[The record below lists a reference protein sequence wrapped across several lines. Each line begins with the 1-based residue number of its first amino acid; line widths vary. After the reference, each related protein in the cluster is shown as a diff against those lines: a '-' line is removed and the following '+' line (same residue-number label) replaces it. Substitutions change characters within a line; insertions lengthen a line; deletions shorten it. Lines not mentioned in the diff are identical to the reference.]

1 MVDKVEITSP
11 ETTTDK
17 PVEEIKPTQSK
28 PEGLPE
34 KFNSVD
40 DLVKSYSELEKKLG
54 EQSQPTEQSVDP
66 VSKTEIKTDEVKQE
80 QPKSDLDIATKAV
93 DSAGLNMETLSEEF
107 AKDGKLAD
115 GSYSSLEKAGIPK
128 EYVDRFI
135 AGQQAIADQQSAT
148 VKNLVG
154 GTESYDSMSDWAGNN
169 LSETE
174 KQAYNTAVNSKDL
187 EAVKLAVVGLK
198 ARYAQATGSEPK
210 LVEGKA
216 SPSAEQGFASWAQ
229 VTQAMSDPRYSKD
242 PAYQAE
248 VKSKLANSK
257 I

>member
-1 MVDKVEITSP
+1 MVDRVEVQSA

-40 DLVKSYSELEKKLG
+40 ELVKSYSELEKKLG
-54 EQSQPTEQSVDP
+54 EQSQPTEKSVDP
-66 VSKTEIKTDEVKQE
+66 VSKAEVKE

-93 DSAGLNMETLSEEF
+93 DSAGLNMDSLAEEY

-115 GSYSSLEKAGIPK
+115 GSYESLQKAGIPK
-128 EYVDRFI
+128 DYVDRFI
-135 AGQQAIADQQSAT
+135 AGQQAIADQQSSS
-148 VKNLVG
+148 VKEMVG
-154 GTESYDSMSDWAGNN
+154 GTQAYDTMSEWAGQN

-174 KQAYNTAVNSKDL
+174 KTAYNSAVNSKDL

-198 ARYAQATGSEPK
+198 ARYSQATGSEPK
-210 LVEGKA
+210 LVEGKSSA
-216 SPSAEQGFASWAQ
+216 SGEQGFQSWAQ
-229 VTQAMSDPRYSKD
+229 VTQAMSDPRYAKD
-242 PAYQAE
+242 VAYQAE
-248 VKSKLANSK
+248 VKNKLANSK

>member
-1 MVDKVEITSP
+1 MVDKVEVQSN
-11 ETTTDK
+11 ETTAEK
-17 PVEEIKPTQSK
+17 PVEENKPTQSR

-34 KFNSVD
+34 KFNSVED
-40 DLVKSYSELEKKLG
+40 MVKSYSELEKKLG
-54 EQSQPTEQSVDP
+54 EQSQPTKESVDP
-66 VSKTEIKTDEVKQE
+66 VSQAETKEE

-93 DSAGLNMETLSEEF
+93 DSAGLNMDSLAEEY

-115 GSYSSLEKAGIPK
+115 NSYKSLEKAGIPK

-148 VKNLVG
+148 VKNMVG
-154 GTESYDSMSDWAGNN
+154 GAEAYDSMSEWASSN

-174 KQAYNTAVNSKDL
+174 KQAYNAAVNSKDL

-198 ARYAQATGSEPK
+198 ARYAQSTGSEPK

-216 SPSAEQGFASWAQ
+216 SPSGEQGFASWAQ
-229 VTQAMSDPRYSKD
+229 VTQAMADPRYSKD

-248 VKSKLANSK
+248 VKNKLANSK

>member
-1 MVDKVEITSP
+1 MVDKVEVQSA
-11 ETTTDK
+11 ETTADK
-17 PVEEIKPTQSK
+17 PVEETKPTQSK

-40 DLVKSYSELEKKLG
+40 ELVKSYSELEKKLG

-66 VSKTEIKTDEVKQE
+66 VSKAEEKQE

-107 AKDGKLAD
+107 AKEGKLAD
-115 GSYSSLEKAGIPK
+115 GSYQSLEKAGIPK

-154 GTESYDSMSDWAGNN
+154 GTEAYDSMSDWAGQN
-169 LSETE
+169 LTETE

-198 ARYAQATGSEPK
+198 ARYAQSTGSEPT

-229 VTQAMSDPRYSKD
+229 VTQAMSDPRYAKD

-248 VKSKLANSK
+248 VKNKLANSK

>member
-1 MVDKVEITSP
+1 MVDRVEVQNT
-11 ETTTDK
+11 ETTADK

-40 DLVKSYSELEKKLG
+40 ELVKSYSELEKKLG
-54 EQSQPTEQSVDP
+54 EQSQPTEKSVDP
-66 VSKTEIKTDEVKQE
+66 VSKAELKG
-80 QPKSDLDIATKAV
+80 QPKSDLDIAEKAV
-93 DSAGLNMETLSEEF
+93 DKAGLNMESLTEEF

-115 GSYSSLEKAGIPK
+115 GSYKSLEKAGIPK
-128 EYVDRFI
+128 DYVDRFI
-135 AGQQAIADQQSAT
+135 AGQQAIADQQSTT
-148 VKNLVG
+148 VKDIVG
-154 GTESYDSMSDWAGNN
+154 GTQAYDNMSEWAGQN

-174 KQAYNTAVNSKDL
+174 KTAYNSAVNSKDL

-198 ARYAQATGSEPK
+198 ARYAQSTGSEPK

-216 SPSAEQGFASWAQ
+216 SPSGEQGFQSWAQ
-229 VTQAMSDPRYSKD
+229 VTQAMSDPRYAKD
-242 PAYQAE
+242 PAYQTE
-248 VKSKLANSK
+248 VKNKLANSN

>member
-1 MVDKVEITSP
+1 MVDKVEVQSA

-40 DLVKSYSELEKKLG
+40 ELVKSYSELEKKLG
-54 EQSQPTEQSVDP
+54 EQSQPTEKSVDP
-66 VSKTEIKTDEVKQE
+66 VSKAELKG

-93 DSAGLNMETLSEEF
+93 DSAGLNMDSLAEEF

-115 GSYSSLEKAGIPK
+115 GSYTSLEKAGIPK
-128 EYVDRFI
+128 DYVDRFI
-135 AGQQAIADQQSAT
+135 AGQQAIADQQSSS
-148 VKNLVG
+148 VKEMVG
-154 GTESYDSMSDWAGNN
+154 GTQAYDTMSEWAGQN

-174 KQAYNTAVNSKDL
+174 KTAYNSAVNSKDL

-198 ARYAQATGSEPK
+198 ARYSQATGSEPK
-210 LVEGKA
+210 LVEGK
-216 SPSAEQGFASWAQ
+216 SSVSGEQGFQSWAQ
-229 VTQAMSDPRYSKD
+229 VTQAMSDPRYAKD
-242 PAYQAE
+242 VAYQAE
-248 VKSKLANSK
+248 VKNKLANSK

>member
-17 PVEEIKPTQSK
+17 PVEETKPTQSK

-40 DLVKSYSELEKKLG
+40 ELVKSYSELEKKLG
-54 EQSQPTEQSVDP
+54 EQSQPTEKSVDP
-66 VSKTEIKTDEVKQE
+66 VSKAELKE

-115 GSYSSLEKAGIPK
+115 GSYKSLEKAGIPK

-154 GTESYDSMSDWAGNN
+154 GTESYDNMSEWASQN
-169 LSETE
+169 LTETE

-198 ARYAQATGSEPK
+198 ARYAQSTGSEPQ

-216 SPSAEQGFASWAQ
+216 SPSGEQGFASWAQ
-229 VTQAMSDPRYSKD
+229 VTQAMSDPRYAKD

-248 VKSKLANSK
+248 VKNKLANSK

>member
-1 MVDKVEITSP
+1 MVDKVEVQSA
-11 ETTTDK
+11 ETTADK

-34 KFNSVD
+34 KFNSVEE
-40 DLVKSYSELEKKLG
+40 LVKSYSELEKKLG
-54 EQSQPTEQSVDP
+54 EQSQPTKESVDP
-66 VSKTEIKTDEVKQE
+66 VSKTEVKQE

-93 DSAGLNMETLSEEF
+93 DSAGLNMDSLAEEY

-115 GSYSSLEKAGIPK
+115 GSYKSLEKAGIPK

-154 GTESYDSMSDWAGNN
+154 GTEAYDSMSEWAGQN
-169 LSETE
+169 LTETE

-198 ARYAQATGSEPK
+198 ARYAQSTGSEPQ

-216 SPSAEQGFASWAQ
+216 SPSGEQGFASWAQ
-229 VTQAMSDPRYSKD
+229 VTQAMSDPRYAKD

-248 VKSKLANSK
+248 VKNKLANSK

>member
-17 PVEEIKPTQSK
+17 PVEETKPTQSK

-40 DLVKSYSELEKKLG
+40 ELVKSYSELEKKLG
-54 EQSQPTEQSVDP
+54 EQSQPTKESVDP
-66 VSKTEIKTDEVKQE
+66 VSKVEAKQE

-115 GSYSSLEKAGIPK
+115 GSYQSLEKAGIPK

-154 GTESYDSMSDWAGNN
+154 GTEAYDSMSDWAGQN
-169 LSETE
+169 LTETE

-198 ARYAQATGSEPK
+198 ARYAQSTGSEPT

-229 VTQAMSDPRYSKD
+229 VTQAMSDPRYAKD

-248 VKSKLANSK
+248 VKNKLANSK

>member
-1 MVDKVEITSP
+1 MVDKVEVQSA

-40 DLVKSYSELEKKLG
+40 ELVKSYSELEKKLG
-54 EQSQPTEQSVDP
+54 EQSQPTEKSVDP
-66 VSKTEIKTDEVKQE
+66 VSKAELKG

-93 DSAGLNMETLSEEF
+93 DSAGLNMESLSEEY

-115 GSYSSLEKAGIPK
+115 ASYTSLEKAGIPK
-128 EYVDRFI
+128 DYVDRFI
-135 AGQQAIADQQSAT
+135 AGQQAIADQQSSS
-148 VKNLVG
+148 VKEMVG
-154 GTESYDSMSDWAGNN
+154 GTQAYDSMSEWASQN

-174 KQAYNTAVNSKDL
+174 KTAYNSAVNSKDL
-187 EAVKLAVVGLK
+187 ESVKLAVVGLK
-198 ARYAQATGSEPK
+198 ARYAQSTGSEPK

-216 SPSAEQGFASWAQ
+216 SVSGEQGFQSWAQ
-229 VTQAMSDPRYSKD
+229 VTQAMSDPRYAKD
-242 PAYQAE
+242 VAYQTE
-248 VKSKLANSK
+248 VKNKLANSN

>member
-1 MVDKVEITSP
+1 
-11 ETTTDK
+11 
-17 PVEEIKPTQSK
+17 
-28 PEGLPE
+28 
-34 KFNSVD
+34 
-40 DLVKSYSELEKKLG
+40 
-54 EQSQPTEQSVDP
+54 
-66 VSKTEIKTDEVKQE
+66 
-80 QPKSDLDIATKAV
+80 
-93 DSAGLNMETLSEEF
+93 METLSEEF

-115 GSYSSLEKAGIPK
+115 GSYKSLEKAGIPK

-135 AGQQAIADQQSAT
+135 AGQQAIADQQSAS
-148 VKNLVG
+148 VKNMVG
-154 GTESYDSMSDWAGNN
+154 GAESYDAMSEWAGNN

-198 ARYAQATGSEPK
+198 ARYAQSTGSEPK

-216 SPSAEQGFASWAQ
+216 SPSGAQGFASWAQ
-229 VTQAMSDPRYSKD
+229 VTQAMSDPRYAKD

-248 VKSKLANSK
+248 VKNKLANSK

>member
-1 MVDKVEITSP
+1 MVDRVEVQP
-11 ETTTDK
+11 AETTADK

-40 DLVKSYSELEKKLG
+40 ELVKSYSELEKKLG
-54 EQSQPTEQSVDP
+54 EQSQPTEKSVDP
-66 VSKTEIKTDEVKQE
+66 VSKAELKG

-93 DSAGLNMETLSEEF
+93 DSAGLNMDSLAEEY

-115 GSYSSLEKAGIPK
+115 GSYESLQKAGIPK
-128 EYVDRFI
+128 DYVDRFI
-135 AGQQAIADQQSAT
+135 AGQQAIADQQSSS
-148 VKNLVG
+148 VKEMVG
-154 GTESYDSMSDWAGNN
+154 GTQAYDNMSEWAGQN

-174 KQAYNTAVNSKDL
+174 KTAYNSAVNSKDL

-198 ARYAQATGSEPK
+198 ARYSQATGSEPK
-210 LVEGKA
+210 LVEGKSSA
-216 SPSAEQGFASWAQ
+216 SGEQGFQSWAQ
-229 VTQAMSDPRYSKD
+229 VTQAMSDPRYAKD
-242 PAYQAE
+242 VAYQAE
-248 VKSKLANSK
+248 VKNKLANSK

>member
-17 PVEEIKPTQSK
+17 PVEETKPTQSK

-40 DLVKSYSELEKKLG
+40 ELVKSYSELEQKLG
-54 EQSQPTEQSVDP
+54 EQSQPTKESVDP
-66 VSKTEIKTDEVKQE
+66 VSKAETKQE

-115 GSYSSLEKAGIPK
+115 GSYKSLEKAGIPK

-154 GTESYDSMSDWAGNN
+154 GTEAYDSMSDWAGQN
-169 LSETE
+169 LTETE

-198 ARYAQATGSEPK
+198 ARYAQSTGSEPT

-229 VTQAMSDPRYSKD
+229 VTQAMSDPRYAKD

-248 VKSKLANSK
+248 VKNKLANSK

>member
-17 PVEEIKPTQSK
+17 PVEETKPTQSK

-40 DLVKSYSELEKKLG
+40 ELVKSYSELEKKLG
-54 EQSQPTEQSVDP
+54 EQSQPTKESVDP
-66 VSKTEIKTDEVKQE
+66 VSKTEVKQE

-107 AKDGKLAD
+107 AKDGKLDD
-115 GSYSSLEKAGIPK
+115 GSNKSLEKAGIPK

-154 GTESYDSMSDWAGNN
+154 GTEAYDSMSEWAGQN
-169 LSETE
+169 LTETE

-198 ARYAQATGSEPK
+198 ARYAQSTGSEPQ

-216 SPSAEQGFASWAQ
+216 SPSGEQGFQSWAQ
-229 VTQAMSDPRYSKD
+229 VTQAMSDPRYAKD

-248 VKSKLANSK
+248 VKNKLANSK

>member
-1 MVDKVEITSP
+1 MVDKVEVQSN
-11 ETTTDK
+11 ETTAEK
-17 PVEEIKPTQSK
+17 PVEENKPTQSR

-34 KFNSVD
+34 KFNSVED
-40 DLVKSYSELEKKLG
+40 MVKSYSELEKKLG
-54 EQSQPTEQSVDP
+54 EQSQPTKESVDP
-66 VSKTEIKTDEVKQE
+66 VSQAETKEE

-115 GSYSSLEKAGIPK
+115 NSYKSLEKAGIPK

-135 AGQQAIADQQSAT
+135 AGQQAIADQQSST
-148 VKNLVG
+148 VKNMVG
-154 GTESYDSMSDWAGNN
+154 GAEAYDSMSEWASEN

-174 KQAYNTAVNSKDL
+174 KQAYNAAVNSKDL

-198 ARYAQATGSEPK
+198 ARYAQSTGSEPK

-216 SPSAEQGFASWAQ
+216 SPSGEQGFASWAQ
-229 VTQAMSDPRYSKD
+229 VTQAMSDPRYAKD

-248 VKSKLANSK
+248 IKNKLANSK

>member
-17 PVEEIKPTQSK
+17 PVEETKPTQSK

-66 VSKTEIKTDEVKQE
+66 VSKTEVKEEVKAE

-107 AKDGKLAD
+107 AKEGKLAD
-115 GSYSSLEKAGIPK
+115 GSYSSLEKAGI
-128 EYVDRFI
+128 
-135 AGQQAIADQQSAT
+135 A
-148 VKNLVG
+148 
-154 GTESYDSMSDWAGNN
+154 NN
-169 LSETE
+169 TNQVLSSNILIT
-174 KQAYNTAVNSKDL
+174 L
-187 EAVKLAVVGLK
+187 F
-198 ARYAQATGSEPK
+198 RYM
-210 LVEGKA
+210 L
-216 SPSAEQGFASWAQ
+216 
-229 VTQAMSDPRYSKD
+229 
-242 PAYQAE
+242 
-248 VKSKLANSK
+248 
-257 I
+257 

>member
-1 MVDKVEITSP
+1 MVEQVEVKQA
-11 ETTTDK
+11 ETTAEK
-17 PVEEIKPTQSK
+17 PVEENKPTQSK

-34 KFNSVD
+34 KFNSVEE
-40 DLVKSYSELEKKLG
+40 LVKSYSELEKKLG
-54 EQSQPTEQSVDP
+54 EQSQPTKESVDP
-66 VSKTEIKTDEVKQE
+66 VSKTEVKEE

-93 DSAGLNMETLSEEF
+93 DSAGLNMDSLAEEY
-107 AKDGKLAD
+107 AKEGKLAD
-115 GSYSSLEKAGIPK
+115 KSYQSLEKAGIPK

-135 AGQQAIADQQSAT
+135 AGQQAIADQQSAS
-148 VKNLVG
+148 VKNMVG
-154 GTESYDSMSDWAGNN
+154 GTESYDAMSEWASNN

-216 SPSAEQGFASWAQ
+216 SPSGEQGFDSWAQ

-248 VKSKLANSK
+248 VKNKLANSK

>member
-17 PVEEIKPTQSK
+17 PVEETKPTQSK

-40 DLVKSYSELEKKLG
+40 ELVKSYSELEKKLG

-66 VSKTEIKTDEVKQE
+66 VSKTEVKQEE

-115 GSYSSLEKAGIPK
+115 GSYKSLEKAGIPK

-154 GTESYDSMSDWAGNN
+154 GTESYDNMSEWASQN
-169 LSETE
+169 LTETE

-198 ARYAQATGSEPK
+198 ARYAQSTGSEPT
-210 LVEGKA
+210 LVEGKT

-229 VTQAMSDPRYSKD
+229 VTQAMSDPRYAKD

-248 VKSKLANSK
+248 VKNKLANSK

>member
-1 MVDKVEITSP
+1 MVEKVEVQSA

-40 DLVKSYSELEKKLG
+40 ELVKSYSELEKKLG

-66 VSKTEIKTDEVKQE
+66 VSKTEVKAE

-93 DSAGLNMETLSEEF
+93 DSAGLNMESLSEEY

-115 GSYSSLEKAGIPK
+115 GSYKSLEKAGIPK
-128 EYVDRFI
+128 DYVDRFI
-135 AGQQAIADQQSAT
+135 AGQQAIADQQSSS
-148 VKNLVG
+148 VKEMVG
-154 GTESYDSMSDWAGNN
+154 GTQAYDTMSEWAGQN

-174 KQAYNTAVNSKDL
+174 KTAYNSAVNSKDL

-198 ARYAQATGSEPK
+198 ARYSQATGSEPK
-210 LVEGKA
+210 LVEGKSSA
-216 SPSAEQGFASWAQ
+216 SGEQGFQSWAQ
-229 VTQAMSDPRYSKD
+229 VTQAMSDPRYAKD
-242 PAYQAE
+242 VAYQAE
-248 VKSKLANSK
+248 VKNKLANSK

>member
-1 MVDKVEITSP
+1 MVEKVEVQSA

-40 DLVKSYSELEKKLG
+40 ELVKSYSELEKKLG
-54 EQSQPTEQSVDP
+54 EQSQPTEKSVDP
-66 VSKTEIKTDEVKQE
+66 VSKAELKG

-93 DSAGLNMETLSEEF
+93 DSAGLNMESLSEEY
-107 AKDGKLAD
+107 AKEGKLAD
-115 GSYSSLEKAGIPK
+115 ASYTSLEKAGIPK
-128 EYVDRFI
+128 DYVDRFI
-135 AGQQAIADQQSAT
+135 AGQQAIADQQSST
-148 VKNLVG
+148 VKDMVG
-154 GTESYDSMSDWAGNN
+154 GTQAYDTMSEWAGQN

-174 KQAYNTAVNSKDL
+174 KTAYNSAVNSKDL

-198 ARYAQATGSEPK
+198 ARYSQATGSEPK
-210 LVEGKA
+210 LVEGKSSA
-216 SPSAEQGFASWAQ
+216 SGEQGFQSWAQ
-229 VTQAMSDPRYSKD
+229 VTQAMSDPRYAKD
-242 PAYQAE
+242 VAYQAE
-248 VKSKLANSK
+248 VKNKLANSK

>member
-17 PVEEIKPTQSK
+17 PVEETKPTQSK

-40 DLVKSYSELEKKLG
+40 ELVKSYSELEKKLG
-54 EQSQPTEQSVDP
+54 EQSQPTKESVDP
-66 VSKTEIKTDEVKQE
+66 VSKTEVKQEE

-107 AKDGKLAD
+107 AKEGKLAD
-115 GSYSSLEKAGIPK
+115 GSYKSLEKAGIPK

-154 GTESYDSMSDWAGNN
+154 GTEAYDSMSEWAGQN
-169 LSETE
+169 LTETE

-198 ARYAQATGSEPK
+198 ARYAQSTGSEPQ

-216 SPSAEQGFASWAQ
+216 SPSGEQGFASWAQ
-229 VTQAMSDPRYSKD
+229 VTQAMSDPRYAKD

-248 VKSKLANSK
+248 VKNKLANSK

>member
-1 MVDKVEITSP
+1 MVEKVEVQSA

-40 DLVKSYSELEKKLG
+40 ELVKSYSELEKKLG
-54 EQSQPTEQSVDP
+54 EQSQPTEKSVDP
-66 VSKTEIKTDEVKQE
+66 VSKAELKG

-93 DSAGLNMETLSEEF
+93 DSAGLNMDSLAEEY

-115 GSYSSLEKAGIPK
+115 GSYESLQKAGIPK
-128 EYVDRFI
+128 DYVDRFI
-135 AGQQAIADQQSAT
+135 AGQQAIADQQSSS
-148 VKNLVG
+148 VKEMVG
-154 GTESYDSMSDWAGNN
+154 GTQAYDSMSEWASKN

-174 KQAYNTAVNSKDL
+174 KTAYNSAVNSKDL

-198 ARYAQATGSEPK
+198 ARYSQATGSEPK
-210 LVEGKA
+210 LVEGK
-216 SPSAEQGFASWAQ
+216 SSVSGEQGFQSWAQ
-229 VTQAMSDPRYSKD
+229 VTQAMSDPRYAKD
-242 PAYQAE
+242 VAYQAE
-248 VKSKLANSK
+248 VKNKLANSK

>member
-1 MVDKVEITSP
+1 MVDKVEVQSA

-40 DLVKSYSELEKKLG
+40 ELVKSYSELEKKLG
-54 EQSQPTEQSVDP
+54 EQSQPTEKSVDP
-66 VSKTEIKTDEVKQE
+66 VSKAELKG

-93 DSAGLNMETLSEEF
+93 DSAGLNMDSLAEEY

-115 GSYSSLEKAGIPK
+115 GSYKSLEKAGIPK
-128 EYVDRFI
+128 DYVDRFI
-135 AGQQAIADQQSAT
+135 AGQQAIADQQSSS
-148 VKNLVG
+148 VKEMVG
-154 GTESYDSMSDWAGNN
+154 GTQAYDSMSEWASQN

-174 KQAYNTAVNSKDL
+174 KTAYNSAVNSKDL

-198 ARYAQATGSEPK
+198 ARYSQATGSEPK
-210 LVEGKA
+210 LVEGKSSA
-216 SPSAEQGFASWAQ
+216 SGEQGFQSWAQ
-229 VTQAMSDPRYSKD
+229 VTQAMSDPRYAKD
-242 PAYQAE
+242 VAYQAE
-248 VKSKLANSK
+248 VKNKLANSK

>member
-17 PVEEIKPTQSK
+17 PVEETKPTQSK

-40 DLVKSYSELEKKLG
+40 ELVKSYSELEKKLG
-54 EQSQPTEQSVDP
+54 EQSQPTKESVDP
-66 VSKTEIKTDEVKQE
+66 VSKVEEKQE

-115 GSYSSLEKAGIPK
+115 GSYKSLEKAGIPK

-154 GTESYDSMSDWAGNN
+154 GTEAYDSMSEWAGQN
-169 LSETE
+169 LTETE

-198 ARYAQATGSEPK
+198 ARYAQSTGSEPQ

-216 SPSAEQGFASWAQ
+216 SPSGEQGFQSWAQ
-229 VTQAMSDPRYSKD
+229 VTQAMSDPRYAKD

-248 VKSKLANSK
+248 VKNKLANSK

>member
-17 PVEEIKPTQSK
+17 PVEETKPTQSK

-40 DLVKSYSELEKKLG
+40 ELVKSYSELEKKLG
-54 EQSQPTEQSVDP
+54 EQSQPTKESVDP
-66 VSKTEIKTDEVKQE
+66 VSKAETKQE

-115 GSYSSLEKAGIPK
+115 GSYQSLEKAGIPK

-154 GTESYDSMSDWAGNN
+154 GTEAYDSMSEWAGQN
-169 LSETE
+169 LTETE

-198 ARYAQATGSEPK
+198 ARYAQSTGSEPQ

-216 SPSAEQGFASWAQ
+216 SPSGEQGFASWAQ
-229 VTQAMSDPRYSKD
+229 VTQAMSDPRYAKD

-248 VKSKLANSK
+248 VKNKLANSK

>member
-17 PVEEIKPTQSK
+17 PVEETKPTQSK

-40 DLVKSYSELEKKLG
+40 ELVKSYSELEKKLG

-66 VSKTEIKTDEVKQE
+66 VSKTEIKEE
-80 QPKSDLDIATKAV
+80 QPKSELEIATKAV
-93 DSAGLNMETLSEEF
+93 DNAGLNMETLSEEF
-107 AKDGKLAD
+107 AKEGKLAD
-115 GSYSSLEKAGIPK
+115 GSYKSLEKAGIPK

-154 GTESYDSMSDWAGNN
+154 GTESYDNMSEWASQN
-169 LSETE
+169 LTETE

-198 ARYAQATGSEPK
+198 ARYAQSTGSEPT
-210 LVEGKA
+210 LVEGKT

-229 VTQAMSDPRYSKD
+229 VTQAMSDPRYAKD

-248 VKSKLANSK
+248 VKNKLANSK

>member
-1 MVDKVEITSP
+1 MVEKVGVKSA

-40 DLVKSYSELEKKLG
+40 ELVKSYSELEQKLG
-54 EQSQPTEQSVDP
+54 EQSQPTKESVDP
-66 VSKTEIKTDEVKQE
+66 VSKAETKQE

-93 DSAGLNMETLSEEF
+93 DSAGLNMDSLAEEY

-115 GSYSSLEKAGIPK
+115 GSYKSLEKAGIPK

-154 GTESYDSMSDWAGNN
+154 GTEAYDSMSDWAGQN
-169 LSETE
+169 LTETE

-198 ARYAQATGSEPK
+198 ARYAQSTGSEPQ

-216 SPSAEQGFASWAQ
+216 SPSGEQGFASWAQ
-229 VTQAMSDPRYSKD
+229 VTQAMSDPRYAKD

-248 VKSKLANSK
+248 VKNKLANSK

>member
-1 MVDKVEITSP
+1 MVDKVEVQSA
-11 ETTTDK
+11 ETTADK
-17 PVEEIKPTQSK
+17 PVEETKPTQSK

-40 DLVKSYSELEKKLG
+40 ELVKSYSELEQKLG
-54 EQSQPTEQSVDP
+54 EQSQPTKESVDP
-66 VSKTEIKTDEVKQE
+66 VSKAETKQE

-115 GSYSSLEKAGIPK
+115 GSYQSLEKAGIPK

-154 GTESYDSMSDWAGNN
+154 GTEAYDSMSDWAGQN
-169 LSETE
+169 LTETE

-198 ARYAQATGSEPK
+198 ARYAQSTGSEPQ

-216 SPSAEQGFASWAQ
+216 SPSGEQGFASWAQ
-229 VTQAMSDPRYSKD
+229 VTQAMSDPRYAKD

-248 VKSKLANSK
+248 VKNKLANSK

>member
-17 PVEEIKPTQSK
+17 PVEETKPTQSK

-40 DLVKSYSELEKKLG
+40 ELVKSYSELEKKLG
-54 EQSQPTEQSVDP
+54 EQSQPTEKSVDP
-66 VSKTEIKTDEVKQE
+66 VSKAEVKE

-93 DSAGLNMETLSEEF
+93 DSAGLNMESLSEEY
-107 AKDGKLAD
+107 AKEGKLAD
-115 GSYSSLEKAGIPK
+115 GSYKSLEKAGIPK
-128 EYVDRFI
+128 DYVDRFI
-135 AGQQAIADQQSAT
+135 AGQQAIADQQSSS
-148 VKNLVG
+148 VKEMVG
-154 GTESYDSMSDWAGNN
+154 GTQAYDSMSEWASQN

-174 KQAYNTAVNSKDL
+174 KTAYNSAVNSKDL
-187 EAVKLAVVGLK
+187 ESVKLAVVGLK
-198 ARYAQATGSEPK
+198 ARYSQATGSEPT

-216 SPSAEQGFASWAQ
+216 SASGEQGFQSWAQ
-229 VTQAMSDPRYSKD
+229 VTQAMSDPRYAKD
-242 PAYQAE
+242 VAYQTE
-248 VKSKLANSK
+248 VKNKLANSK

>member
-1 MVDKVEITSP
+1 MVDRVEVQP
-11 ETTTDK
+11 AETTADK

-40 DLVKSYSELEKKLG
+40 ELVKSYSELEKKLG
-54 EQSQPTEQSVDP
+54 EQSQPTEKSVDP
-66 VSKTEIKTDEVKQE
+66 VSKAELKE

-93 DSAGLNMETLSEEF
+93 DSAGLNMDSLAEEY

-115 GSYSSLEKAGIPK
+115 GSYESLQKAGIPK
-128 EYVDRFI
+128 DYVDRFI
-135 AGQQAIADQQSAT
+135 AGQQAIADQQSST
-148 VKNLVG
+148 VKDLVG
-154 GTESYDSMSDWAGNN
+154 GTQAYDSMSEWAGQN

-174 KQAYNTAVNSKDL
+174 KTAYNSAVNSKDL

-198 ARYAQATGSEPK
+198 ARYAQSTGSEPK

-216 SPSAEQGFASWAQ
+216 SASGEQGFQSWAQ

-242 PAYQAE
+242 PAYQTE
-248 VKSKLANSK
+248 VKNKLANSN

>member
-1 MVDKVEITSP
+1 MVDRVEVQSP
-11 ETTTDK
+11 KTTTDK
-17 PVEEIKPTQSK
+17 PVEEMKPTQSK

-40 DLVKSYSELEKKLG
+40 ELVKSYSELEKKLG
-54 EQSQPTEQSVDP
+54 EQSQPTEKSVDP
-66 VSKTEIKTDEVKQE
+66 VSKAELKE

-93 DSAGLNMETLSEEF
+93 DSAGLNMESLSEEY

-115 GSYSSLEKAGIPK
+115 GSYKSLEKAGIPK
-128 EYVDRFI
+128 DYVDRFI
-135 AGQQAIADQQSAT
+135 AGQQAIADQQSTT
-148 VKNLVG
+148 VKDLVG
-154 GTESYDSMSDWAGNN
+154 GTQAYDSMSEWAGQN

-174 KQAYNTAVNSKDL
+174 KTAYNSAVNSKDL

-198 ARYAQATGSEPK
+198 ARYAQSTGSEPK

-216 SPSAEQGFASWAQ
+216 SASGEQGFQSWAQ
-229 VTQAMSDPRYSKD
+229 VTQAMSDPRYAKD
-242 PAYQAE
+242 VAYQAE
-248 VKSKLANSK
+248 VKNKLANSN

>member
-1 MVDKVEITSP
+1 MVEKVEVQSA

-40 DLVKSYSELEKKLG
+40 ELVKSYSELEKKLG
-54 EQSQPTEQSVDP
+54 EQSQPTEKSVDP
-66 VSKTEIKTDEVKQE
+66 VSKAELKG

-93 DSAGLNMETLSEEF
+93 DSAGLNMDSLAEEF

-115 GSYSSLEKAGIPK
+115 GSYTSLEKAGIPK
-128 EYVDRFI
+128 DYVDRFI
-135 AGQQAIADQQSAT
+135 AGQQAIADQQSSS
-148 VKNLVG
+148 VKEMVG
-154 GTESYDSMSDWAGNN
+154 GTQAYDTMSEWAGQN

-174 KQAYNTAVNSKDL
+174 KTAYNSAVNSKDL

-198 ARYAQATGSEPK
+198 ARYSQATGSEPK
-210 LVEGKA
+210 LVEGKSSA
-216 SPSAEQGFASWAQ
+216 SGEQGFQSWAQ
-229 VTQAMSDPRYSKD
+229 VTQAMSDPRYAKD
-242 PAYQAE
+242 VAYQTE
-248 VKSKLANSK
+248 VKNKLANSK

>member
-1 MVDKVEITSP
+1 MVEKVEVQSA

-40 DLVKSYSELEKKLG
+40 ELVKSYSELEKKLG
-54 EQSQPTEQSVDP
+54 EQSQPTEKSVDP
-66 VSKTEIKTDEVKQE
+66 VSKAELKG

-93 DSAGLNMETLSEEF
+93 DSAGLNMDSLAEEY

-115 GSYSSLEKAGIPK
+115 GSYESLQKAGIPK
-128 EYVDRFI
+128 DYVDRFI
-135 AGQQAIADQQSAT
+135 AGQQAIADQQSSS
-148 VKNLVG
+148 VKEMVG
-154 GTESYDSMSDWAGNN
+154 GTQAYDTMSEWAGQN

-174 KQAYNTAVNSKDL
+174 KTAYNSAVNSKDL

-198 ARYAQATGSEPK
+198 ARYSQATGSEPK
-210 LVEGKA
+210 LVEGKSSA
-216 SPSAEQGFASWAQ
+216 SGEQGFQSWAQ
-229 VTQAMSDPRYSKD
+229 VTQAMSDPRYAKD
-242 PAYQAE
+242 VAYQAE
-248 VKSKLANSK
+248 VKNKLANSK